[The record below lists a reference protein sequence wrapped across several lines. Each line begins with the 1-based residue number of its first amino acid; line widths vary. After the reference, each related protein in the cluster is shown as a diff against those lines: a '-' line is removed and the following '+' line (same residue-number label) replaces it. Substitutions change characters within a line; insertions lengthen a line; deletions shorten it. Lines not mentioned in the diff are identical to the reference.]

1 MSELFLEALDLAVV
15 GMATVVVFLTV
26 LVFLTLL
33 MSKLVMWLGEPEAPA
48 PSNAQAR
55 SVTSPVEPQTSPAV
69 LAAIAAAVKQYRER
83 Q

>member
-15 GMATVVVFLTV
+15 GMATVFVFLTA

-33 MSKLVMWLGEPEAPA
+33 MSRLAALLGEPEPPA
-48 PSNAQAR
+48 PVRR
-55 SVTSPVEPQTSPAV
+55 SSPASGPQTSPAL

-83 Q
+83 H